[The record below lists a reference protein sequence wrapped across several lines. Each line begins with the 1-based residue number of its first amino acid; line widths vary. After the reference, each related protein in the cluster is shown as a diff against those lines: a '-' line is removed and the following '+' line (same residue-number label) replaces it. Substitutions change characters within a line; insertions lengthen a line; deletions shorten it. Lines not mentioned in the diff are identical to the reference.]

1 MIKVSGHRIGTAEVE
16 SALASPSSI
25 VVEAAVV
32 GYPHEVKGE
41 GIYAFVILK
50 GGLTHASPEQLDEIR
65 RSVRQGVGPLAT
77 PDFIQVFP
85 ALQNTHSGDQG
96 VLQGYSGVIQD
107 LRWGLARRARGA
119 LRDPSSRS
127 FRRCRR
133 RALGRSCAGF

>member
-1 MIKVSGHRIGTAEVE
+1 MEHVACECAVIKVSGHRIGTAEVE

-77 PDFIQVFP
+77 PDFIQVLP

-96 VLQGYSGVIQD
+96 YSRGTQG
-107 LRWGLARRARGA
+107 
-119 LRDPSSRS
+119 
-127 FRRCRR
+127 
-133 RALGRSCAGF
+133 